1 MQMTVVLSAH
11 IVNYVILGNIMG
23 ARAIV
28 IYLSL
33 IWQLVCSRNVELE
46 QMALYMW
53 IVFVRLLVHFDFTIY
68 IYI

>member
-11 IVNYVILGNIMG
+11 SVNYVILGNIMG